1 MTQTIGIIGTL
12 DTKGSEIIYLKAEIE
27 RRGCRTVMID
37 VGVFSPPSFHP
48 EVPAKEVAA
57 AAGRQLEDLVARRD
71 RGEAME
77 VMSKGIAVL
86 IKERHEAGMFD
97 GVIAMGGGGGT
108 AIATAAMRNLPV
120 GFPKLLVS
128 TLASGNI
135 GSYVGTTDITVM
147 PSVVDVAGLN
157 RVSRTIFSNAAGA
170 ICGMVT
176 GGRVSDASEKPLIA
190 ATMFGNT
197 TRAVDNARRIL
208 EQHGYEVL
216 VFHATGSGGRTMERL
231 VENGYFTAV
240 LDMTTTE
247 CADEVCGGVLSAGP
261 TRLEAAARNGIPQV
275 IVPGCLDM
283 CNFWAPETVPARYK
297 DRLFYQ
303 WNPNVTLMR
312 TTVEE
317 NERLGEIVA
326 DKLNAALGPITVLI
340 PLGGFSELDYPGG
353 PFWCPEAD
361 QAFVDAVRKHL
372 RPDIPVEVSDR
383 AVNDPEFSSR
393 AAELLLELVN
403 PKREQNGNVA
413 RRNAQP
419 IPQQG

>member
-1 MTQTIGIIGTL
+1 
-12 DTKGSEIIYLKAEIE
+12 
-27 RRGCRTVMID
+27 
-37 VGVFSPPSFHP
+37 
-48 EVPAKEVAA
+48 
-57 AAGRQLEDLVARRD
+57 
-71 RGEAME
+71 ME
-77 VMSKGIAVL
+77 VMSKGVAVL
-86 IKERHEAGMFD
+86 IKKLHEAGTFN

-135 GSYVGTTDITVM
+135 GSYVSTNDITVM

-176 GGRVSDASEKPLIA
+176 RERVSDANEKPLVA

-197 TRAVDNARRIL
+197 TRAVDNARSIL
-208 EQHGYEVL
+208 EQQGYEVL
-216 VFHATGSGGRTMERL
+216 VFHATGSGGCTMERL
-231 VENGYFTAV
+231 LENGYFIAV
-240 LDMTTTE
+240 LDMTPTE
-247 CADEVCGGVLSAGP
+247 WADELCGGVLSAGP

-283 CNFWAPETVPARYK
+283 CNFWASETVPARYK

-317 NERLGEIVA
+317 NARLGEIVA
-326 DKLNAALGPITVLI
+326 DKLNAGIGPIRVLI
-340 PLGGFSELDYPGG
+340 PLGGFSELDYPGQ

-361 QAFVDAVRKHL
+361 RAFVDALQKHL
-372 RPDIPVEVSDR
+372 RSAIPIEVSDK
-383 AVNDPEFSSR
+383 AINDPEFSSR
-393 AAELLLELVN
+393 AAELLLELIN
-403 PKREQNGNVA
+403 QKREQNSNAA
-413 RRNAQP
+413 RQNSQVISNQA
-419 IPQQG
+419 